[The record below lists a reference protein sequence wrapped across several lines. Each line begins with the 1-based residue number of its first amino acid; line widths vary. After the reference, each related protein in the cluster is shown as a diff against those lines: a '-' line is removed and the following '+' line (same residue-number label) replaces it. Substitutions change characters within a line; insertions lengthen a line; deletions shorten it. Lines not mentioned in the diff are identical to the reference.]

1 MEKNNKY
8 KKRKKRVK
16 SLKKLIKK
24 RYHRIYGHKK
34 IKENKSKFEINLF
47 KLLMLFILMVIKIFI
62 NNYEYYNKNNKNIID
77 SKNYDNFNI
86 MKDKYKNEFSSI
98 YEQVNIISYIR
109 NYKVNKLKKDKTN
122 INIVVSLNSQYT
134 YVLMVSMN
142 SVLLNNDKDKSFITY
157 HLLCSPDVNSNNI
170 THLKSFMDDYYNNLE
185 MIFYNMTTL
194 ADTRKNCYLS
204 KSTFFRLYS
213 PLLINS
219 DRIISLDGDTLTFDD
234 LSEMYNL
241 NFKDNYILGFFDIMS
256 NDIDYLGIR
265 SERYINAGV
274 LLFNL
279 KKVREDKIINKL
291 IDSINNKNLDLHKDD
306 QTLLNN
312 LLYPKIGRL
321 PLKYGIFNFEGK
333 SDFGPYLSN
342 IRTKIE
348 ANDLENALNNPVIIH
363 HVLCAPKI
371 WYPNPSYINVNTDCL
386 KRDNCSCMKYH
397 NLWLFFANKIKF
409 YNEIIQYLE
418 FNKNIN

>member
-1 MEKNNKY
+1 
-8 KKRKKRVK
+8 
-16 SLKKLIKK
+16 
-24 RYHRIYGHKK
+24 
-34 IKENKSKFEINLF
+34 
-47 KLLMLFILMVIKIFI
+47 
-62 NNYEYYNKNNKNIID
+62 
-77 SKNYDNFNI
+77 
-86 MKDKYKNEFSSI
+86 
-98 YEQVNIISYIR
+98 
-109 NYKVNKLKKDKTN
+109 
-122 INIVVSLNSQYT
+122 
-134 YVLMVSMN
+134 
-142 SVLLNNDKDKSFITY
+142 
-157 HLLCSPDVNSNNI
+157 
-170 THLKSFMDDYYNNLE
+170 
-185 MIFYNMTTL
+185 
-194 ADTRKNCYLS
+194 
-204 KSTFFRLYS
+204 
-213 PLLINS
+213 
-219 DRIISLDGDTLTFDD
+219 
-234 LSEMYNL
+234 MYNL
-241 NFKDNYILGFFDIMS
+241 NFKDNYVLGFFDIMS

-306 QTLLNN
+306 QTLLNY

-321 PLKYGIFNFEGK
+321 PLKYGIFNYEGK

-371 WYPNPSYINVNTDCL
+371 WYPNPSYINGNTDYL

-397 NLWLFFANKIKF
+397 NSWHFFANKTKF